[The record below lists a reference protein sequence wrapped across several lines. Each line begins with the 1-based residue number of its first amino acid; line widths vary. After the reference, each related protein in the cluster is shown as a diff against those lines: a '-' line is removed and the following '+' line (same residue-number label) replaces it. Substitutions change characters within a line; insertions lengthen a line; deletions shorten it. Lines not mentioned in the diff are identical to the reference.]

1 MKLKHNKRRNTAFL
15 FEALVRELTKAALR
29 DDRAREK
36 IVKDV
41 LVEFFNKNTV
51 LFQELSLYKNLYET
65 KGASRDD
72 AEKIV
77 SEVKRVYLS
86 LNSSN
91 VFDTQSQL
99 VSRINKKVS
108 ADVFTNFVPNYK
120 AIASISQIFNQSTP
134 IKKKIMLEKQIVSYM
149 IQPVAQAVKTKRL
162 NTTELK
168 VFSKKFNETYGNL
181 LEEQKEL
188 LSKYVGSFKDSGL
201 ELRYFLNEEL
211 GRLKGHIETSL
222 KTEEIKKDAGMLS
235 KMNEVIGVIDGFK
248 EQYINEKILKKILKI
263 QELVSEIQSND

>member
-29 DDRAREK
+29 KDRAKERA
-36 IVKDV
+36 VKDV

-65 KGASRDD
+65 KGASRGD
-72 AEKIV
+72 AEKII

-86 LNSSN
+86 LNNSN

-99 VSRINKKVS
+99 VSQINKKVS
-108 ADVFTNFVPNYK
+108 TNVFTNFVSNYK
-120 AIASISQIFNQSTP
+120 TIASISQIFNQSTP

-149 IQPVAQAVKTKRL
+149 IQPATQTVNTKRL
-162 NTTELK
+162 NSTELK
-168 VFSKKFNETYGNL
+168 VFSKKFNEAYGGL

-188 LSKYVGSFKDSGL
+188 LSKYVGSFKDNGL

-211 GRLKGHIETSL
+211 GRLKEHIEASL
-222 KTEEIKKDAGMLS
+222 LTKEIKEDTIMLN
-235 KMNEVIGVIDGFK
+235 KMKEVVNVIDGFK

-263 QELVSEIQSND
+263 QELVSEIQSNE

>member
-29 DDRAREK
+29 KDRAKEK
-36 IVKDV
+36 AVKDV
-41 LVEFFNKNTV
+41 LVEFFNKNAV
-51 LFQELSLYKNLYET
+51 LSQELSLYKNLYET

-77 SEVKRVYLS
+77 TEVKRVYLS

-99 VSRINKKVS
+99 VSQINKKVS

-120 AIASISQIFNQSTP
+120 TMASISQIFNQSTP

-149 IQPVAQAVKTKRL
+149 VQSANQVAPAKRL
-162 NTTELK
+162 NNTELK
-168 VFSKKFNETYGNL
+168 VFSKKFNETYGDL
-181 LEEQKEL
+181 LKEQKEL
-188 LSKYVGSFKDSGL
+188 LSKYIGSFKDSGL

-211 GRLKGHIETSL
+211 GRLREHIKTSL
-222 KTEEIKKDAGMLS
+222 QTKEIKEDTNMFN
-235 KMNEVIGVIDGFK
+235 KMQEVVDVIAGFK
-248 EQYINEKILKKILKI
+248 EQYIDEKILKKILKI
-263 QELVSEIQSND
+263 QELVNEIQSDE